1 MDGEQNEV
9 FEPALKSIESILK
22 LGEQNEDSNPYAFG
36 IKECGGLDKIECLKS
51 HQNENIS
58 QKAALIVETFFVP
71 EKGTNSIP
79 QVIIIF
85 YKYCAFIFTCG
96 LHFFKFRSKA
106 CKFRSN
112 QKVKPNNPEDGFL
125 F

>member
-22 LGEQNEDSNPYAFG
+22 LGEQNEDSNPYTFA

-51 HQNENIS
+51 HQNEDIA

-71 EKGTNSIP
+71 EKDTNSIP
-79 QVIIIF
+79 QVNF
-85 YKYCAFIFTCG
+85 VFT
-96 LHFFKFRSKA
+96 
-106 CKFRSN
+106 
-112 QKVKPNNPEDGFL
+112 
-125 F
+125 